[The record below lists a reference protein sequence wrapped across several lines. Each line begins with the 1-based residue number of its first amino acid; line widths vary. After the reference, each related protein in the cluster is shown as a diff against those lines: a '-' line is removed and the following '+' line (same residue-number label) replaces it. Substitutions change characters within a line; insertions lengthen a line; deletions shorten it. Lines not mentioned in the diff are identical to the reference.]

1 MPMPVRM
8 IDVTEKPYSYRE
20 ATATGFIRLR
30 RETIELIKNKLVEKG
45 DVLAVSTVAAINGV
59 KNTPFLLPLTHNIP
73 ITNVKVDYEFLDDGV
88 RVYVNVKTTAQ
99 TGVEMEA
106 LVGAVMALLNIWD
119 MVKKYEKNEAGQ
131 YPYTVINDVRVI
143 EKVKGF
149 HSEDQD

>member
-30 RETIELIKNKLVEKG
+30 RETIELIKYKLVEKG

-73 ITNVKVDYEFLDDGV
+73 ITSVKVDYEFLDDGV

-143 EKVKGF
+143 EKVKGV
-149 HSEDQD
+149 SQ

>member
-73 ITNVKVDYEFLDDGV
+73 ITSVKVDYEFLDDGV

-143 EKVKGF
+143 EKVKGV
-149 HSEDQD
+149 SQ

>member
-1 MPMPVRM
+1 MPMSVRM

-30 RETIELIKNKLVEKG
+30 HETIELIKSKLVEKG

-106 LVGAVMALLNIWD
+106 LVGVAMALLNIWD

-131 YPYTVINDVRVI
+131 YPYTVINDIRVV
-143 EKVKGF
+143 EKVKRV
-149 HSEDQD
+149 S